1 MNDIN
6 AAQREQVASQAR
18 GEADKI
24 LKVKQAEA
32 EAESKALQG
41 KGIADQRKAIIS
53 GLRESV
59 EAFKESVEGA
69 SAKDVMALVLM
80 TQYFDTLKEIGA
92 QARSNTI
99 LMPHSPGA
107 MPDFFQQIQNAIM
120 VGSRAES
127 DSSAAASASAGK

>member
-1 MNDIN
+1 M
-6 AAQREQVASQAR
+6 R
-18 GEADKI
+18 
-24 LKVKQAEA
+24 VKQAEA

-53 GLRESV
+53 GLRDSV

-69 SAKDVMALVLM
+69 TARDVMALVLM

-92 QARSNTI
+92 QAHSNTI
-99 LMPHSPGA
+99 LMPHSPGG
-107 MPDFFQQIQNAIM
+107 MPEFFEQIQNAIM

-127 DSSAAASASAGK
+127 QAASSSIAGNSKKG